1 MEIAVLALGCF
12 WGPEIKF
19 SKIDGIIKTE
29 VGYCGGNSSITTYKE
44 VCTGNTNH
52 AEVVKLDFDEK
63 IITYEK
69 ILKIFFQIH
78 DPTTLN
84 SQGPDFGTQYRS
96 EIFYLNDNQK
106 MIAEKVLNEVNERL
120 SGKVVT
126 KISLLKNY
134 CPAEEYHQKYLESL
148 HIPGAI
154 FFDIDEN
161 SRKDTALPH
170 MLVDQMS
177 WDKIVSNMGIKK
189 NDEIV
194 IYDNSDVISSCRGWF
209 NFIYYGHDPKLINVL
224 NGGLRKWLKEKKKVT
239 DEISNIDKSDYKGS
253 ERKDLVKSKQA
264 IDQNI
269 DEKIFTLIDARSR
282 ERFEGKI
289 PEPRKGLRSGCIKNS
304 FCIPFNDCLND
315 DKTFKNKD
323 QLKKIFKTSIEN
335 LEQKKIV
342 FSCGSGVTAC
352 VLALAYSLIND
363 KYLPCIYDGSWAEYG
378 LI

>member
-106 MIAEKVLNEVNERL
+106 KIANRVLQDINQKL

-134 CPAEEYHQKYLESL
+134 CPAEEYHQKYLE
-148 HIPGAI
+148 
-154 FFDIDEN
+154 
-161 SRKDTALPH
+161 
-170 MLVDQMS
+170 
-177 WDKIVSNMGIKK
+177 KK
-189 NDEIV
+189 
-194 IYDNSDVISSCRGWF
+194 
-209 NFIYYGHDPKLINVL
+209 
-224 NGGLRKWLKEKKKVT
+224 
-239 DEISNIDKSDYKGS
+239 
-253 ERKDLVKSKQA
+253 
-264 IDQNI
+264 
-269 DEKIFTLIDARSR
+269 
-282 ERFEGKI
+282 
-289 PEPRKGLRSGCIKNS
+289 
-304 FCIPFNDCLND
+304 
-315 DKTFKNKD
+315 
-323 QLKKIFKTSIEN
+323 
-335 LEQKKIV
+335 
-342 FSCGSGVTAC
+342 
-352 VLALAYSLIND
+352 
-363 KYLPCIYDGSWAEYG
+363 
-378 LI
+378 

>member
-63 IITYEK
+63 IVSYEK

-106 MIAEKVLNEVNERL
+106 VIAEKVLNEVNERL

-134 CPAEEYHQKYLESL
+134 CPAEEYHQKYLEK
-148 HIPGAI
+148 
-154 FFDIDEN
+154 
-161 SRKDTALPH
+161 R
-170 MLVDQMS
+170 
-177 WDKIVSNMGIKK
+177 
-189 NDEIV
+189 
-194 IYDNSDVISSCRGWF
+194 
-209 NFIYYGHDPKLINVL
+209 
-224 NGGLRKWLKEKKKVT
+224 
-239 DEISNIDKSDYKGS
+239 
-253 ERKDLVKSKQA
+253 
-264 IDQNI
+264 
-269 DEKIFTLIDARSR
+269 
-282 ERFEGKI
+282 
-289 PEPRKGLRSGCIKNS
+289 
-304 FCIPFNDCLND
+304 
-315 DKTFKNKD
+315 
-323 QLKKIFKTSIEN
+323 
-335 LEQKKIV
+335 
-342 FSCGSGVTAC
+342 
-352 VLALAYSLIND
+352 
-363 KYLPCIYDGSWAEYG
+363 
-378 LI
+378 